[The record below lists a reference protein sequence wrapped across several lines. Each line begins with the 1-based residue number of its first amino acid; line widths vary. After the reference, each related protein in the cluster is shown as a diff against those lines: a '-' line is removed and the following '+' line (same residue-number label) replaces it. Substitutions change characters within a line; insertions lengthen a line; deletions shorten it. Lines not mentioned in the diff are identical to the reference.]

1 MKKPKITTKASKNI
15 YNICYYLQEE
25 TKYLCIKTATCKYYD
40 THQRYNCKNQYQF
53 THCKKV
59 LRIKNAKEFPQI
71 L

>member
-25 TKYLCIKTATCKYYD
+25 TKYLCIKTASYKYYD

-53 THCKKV
+53 AHCKKYQ
-59 LRIKNAKEFPQI
+59 E
-71 L
+71 